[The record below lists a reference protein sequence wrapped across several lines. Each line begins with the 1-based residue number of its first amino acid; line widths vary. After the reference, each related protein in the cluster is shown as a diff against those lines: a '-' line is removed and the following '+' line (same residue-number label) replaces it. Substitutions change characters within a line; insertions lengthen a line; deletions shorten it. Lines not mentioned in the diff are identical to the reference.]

1 MTSSGGIGGLS
12 NTFKSE
18 RGSFL
23 ARQEVRNAAA
33 AGGNNNESAAAST
46 LNINSQFDSL
56 GINERGV
63 KAQGSFGSRGAAA
76 DAMMGKTGG
85 DRDWMNFASTGAR
98 TTAMDRPTT
107 ASGSNARLVHLEN

>member
-1 MTSSGGIGGLS
+1 MTSTGGIGGLT

-23 ARQEVRNAAA
+23 ARQEGRNAAA
-33 AGGNNNESAAAST
+33 ASGNNNESAAAST
-46 LNINSQFDSL
+46 LNINNQFDSL

-63 KAQGSFGSRGAAA
+63 KAQGSFGNRGAA
-76 DAMMGKTGG
+76 DALMGKTGG
-85 DRDWMNFASTGAR
+85 DRDWMNFASTGPR

-107 ASGSNARLVHLEN
+107 ASGSNAKVVHLEN